1 MRLKTIILAATL
13 LCAAGVTTAQNPVD
27 LQRAQA
33 EATRI
38 HRQTIVQIAQK
49 LGSTDF
55 FVLSYIN
62 QPEAGRVSQEI
73 ELTGKQHRELNRYL
87 AEQNQKAR
95 DAYERRGIHAP
106 KDIDLRIN
114 F

>member
-1 MRLKTIILAATL
+1 MRLKSTL
-13 LCAAGVTTAQNPVD
+13 LAVTLMCAASLATAQNPID
-27 LQRAQA
+27 LRHAQS
-33 EATRI
+33 EVIQI
-38 HRQTIVQIAQK
+38 HRQTIQQIAK
-49 LGSTDF
+49 LLGSSDF
-55 FVLSYIN
+55 FVLGYIN

-87 AEQNQKAR
+87 AMQNQKAR

-106 KDIDLRIN
+106 KDIELRIN